1 MDPYRPTDAPDFGG
15 MIESSPL
22 GIVSYDPDGVV
33 TSWNPAAEKI
43 FGWTAGQAIGKRLP
57 FIQAEKQVEFEGL
70 LLRALRGEAYIEPEL
85 HRRRADGSPVV
96 VSVSAAP
103 LRGDDGSIY
112 GVMEILSDETGRSED
127 EESRKRLLMA
137 LEQAG
142 DSVILTDARGVILY
156 VNSAFERMTGFS
168 RKDVLG
174 QKPQILKSGKRDG
187 DFYRKLWEAVG
198 KGETWRGTLVNRK
211 EDGTLFEED
220 AVISPVRDPLGRIVS
235 YIGIQRDV
243 APFREMKERASR
255 DRRRPLPGGDPRLFQ
270 PRALDLNGVLA
281 GMERMLRRL
290 SGEDVDLSM
299 TLGRDIRQ
307 VKATPGK
314 MEQLVAVLTVHAR
327 SMMPPGGRISVK
339 TANVCLPSSGDPSH
353 PGVPA
358 GFHVLLSVEADAEGM
373 DSGNDAGPAEAYD
386 IVHEFG
392 GRIRVGHPG
401 GRGAGYYVYL
411 PRFEPP
417 AEERHAAELGRL
429 GSLTP
434 GTGTVLLVEDED
446 VVRLPAGEI
455 LRTCGYAVIE
465 ARNGKEAQ
473 LLSEAHQ
480 GKIDLLL
487 TDVRMP
493 KMDGVEL
500 ANRMQEIRPDT
511 KILLM
516 SGYTNKSPIDNP
528 EKGIAFLRKPF
539 TAEALSLKVRE
550 TLAS

>member
-1 MDPYRPTDAPDFGG
+1 
-15 MIESSPL
+15 
-22 GIVSYDPDGVV
+22 
-33 TSWNPAAEKI
+33 AEKI

-220 AVISPVRDPLGRIVS
+220 AVISPVRDPSGRIVS

-255 DRRRPLPGGDPRLFQ
+255 DRRRPLPGGDSRLFQ

-290 SGEDVDLSM
+290 SGEEVDLSM
-299 TLGRDIRQ
+299 ALGRDIRR
-307 VKATPGK
+307 VKASPGK
-314 MEQLVAVLTVHAR
+314 VEQLVAVLTVHAR
-327 SMMPPGGRISVK
+327 SMMPLGGRISVK

-373 DSGNDAGPAEAYD
+373 DSRNEAGPAEAYD
-386 IVHEFG
+386 IVHEYG
-392 GRIRVGHPG
+392 GRIRVGHPE

-417 AEERHAAELGRL
+417 GEERFDAEQGRL

-493 KMDGVEL
+493 KMDGLEL
-500 ANRMQEIRPDT
+500 ANRMQETRPDT

-516 SGYTNKSPIDNP
+516 SGYTNKGPIDNP
-528 EKGIAFLRKPF
+528 EKRIAFLQKPF